1 MDNRKRRRRR
11 MLATMGEG
19 FPSQEPTAYSL
30 IGTYTSSGEFIAP
43 ESGYFQIEVF
53 GASGRGGQYYFSRN
67 MMWCGGGGGGGGYAC
82 SRIKL
87 TKGDKIIFSPGS
99 VGATSYAEIDSSMEA
114 YSKMNVTSGKNG
126 GNGSFGNGGAGGAGG
141 IASGG
146 NYKNANGGKGGNGN
160 MGGAN
165 PGAGGAA
172 GYSGGNAGGKGAGAL
187 ANEAGKAGFI
197 KIYRGNTN

>member
-1 MDNRKRRRRR
+1 MSMAERRR
-11 MLATMGEG
+11 MLLATLGG
-19 FPSQEPTAYSL
+19 FPSQEPTAYER
-30 IGTYTSSGEFIAP
+30 IGTYTTSQTWTAP

-53 GASGRGGQYYFSRN
+53 GASGSGGQYYSSTN

-87 TKGDKIIFSPGS
+87 KKGDKIILSPGS
-99 VGATSYAEIDSSMEA
+99 VGATSYAEIDSSMET
-114 YSKMNVTSGKNG
+114 YLKMSVTSGATG
-126 GNGSFGNGGAGGAGG
+126 GNGSFGTGGAGGAGG

-146 NYKNANGGKGGNGN
+146 NYINANGGTGGAGAN
-160 MGGAN
+160 GGAN
-165 PGAGGAA
+165 RGTGGTA

>member
-1 MDNRKRRRRR
+1 ML
-11 MLATMGEG
+11 LATLGG
-19 FPSQEPTAYSL
+19 FPSQEPTAYEL
-30 IGTYTSSGEFIAP
+30 IGTYTTSQTWTAP

-53 GASGRGGQYYFSRN
+53 GASGSGGLDYFRN
-67 MMWCGGGGGGGGYAC
+67 GMMWCGGGGGGGGYAC

-87 TKGDKIIFSPGS
+87 KKGDKIIFSPGS

-114 YSKMNVTSGKNG
+114 YSKMNVTSGANG

-146 NYKNANGGKGGNGN
+146 NYKNANGGAGGAGAN
-160 MGGAN
+160 GGAN
-165 PGAGGAA
+165 PGTGGAA
-172 GYSGGNAGGKGAGAL
+172 GYSGGNAGGNGSSAKPAG
-187 ANEAGKAGFI
+187 AGKAGFI